1 MSTKSTPARK
11 NELPVDYVET
21 LQRMAT
27 AVRSANIRATRKINA
42 ELINLYWSIGNII
55 LEHQSIEGWGSKVIA
70 RPSMDLQ
77 GEFPNM
83 SGLSP
88 RNLQYM
94 QQFASEFPTAIA
106 QQPVAQSPW
115 GHCRPGFK
123 TLCRRRRTSHHSRRK
138 QSKRRVTFQL
148 IRNDAT

>member
-55 LEHQSIEGWGSKVIA
+55 LERQSIEGWAPK
-70 RPSMDLQ
+70 
-77 GEFPNM
+77 
-83 SGLSP
+83 
-88 RNLQYM
+88 
-94 QQFASEFPTAIA
+94 
-106 QQPVAQSPW
+106 
-115 GHCRPGFK
+115 
-123 TLCRRRRTSHHSRRK
+123 
-138 QSKRRVTFQL
+138 
-148 IRNDAT
+148 